1 MSHNQDMHRTTFNLA
16 MRAAFR
22 WLLLACLLSLCV
34 WPPNGSAQLAAP
46 TNYLAQVVGRLEKVW
61 PNNHLVNL
69 VFHGHSVPAGYFQ
82 TPTVDSLHAYP
93 NLVRAAL
100 AQKFPH
106 AVINVIVT
114 AIGGEDAVKG
124 AARFDAEV
132 LTHKPDVVFL
142 DYALNDRRIGLTNA
156 EAAWTEM
163 IQKALAAGVKV
174 ILLTPTPDQS
184 AKLDDPNDPLNQ
196 HAGQI
201 RRLAAQY
208 HVGLVD
214 SLAQFQAAVAGGT
227 PLTNLMAQVNHPN
240 AAGHKLV
247 ADELLKWFEAV
258 PAVVNQD
265 YADGRPAAKYRLDA
279 EDAGVVLRH
288 GDGPGRCDY
297 LGARDIWVWESQGG
311 YFMHY
316 DGAGTNAWLACLAT
330 SRDLTNW
337 TKLGPVLSLGQKNE
351 DDSASASYGTTFF
364 DGSKWQMFYLGT
376 RRATPAPNLIPST
389 PYVTMKATAR
399 SPAGPWTKQPGVV
412 PFRCQPG
419 TYFSDTAS
427 PGCIVRQGREY
438 LMFFSAAARH
448 NNKLQRTLGLART
461 KNLDA
466 AWQPDAQPIV
476 PSTEQIENSSL
487 YFEPANH
494 TWFLFCNHVGLE
506 GRAEFTD
513 SVWVYWTQDL
523 NHWNPEAKAVVLD
536 GNNCRWS
543 RKCIGLPSVVQVG
556 QRLAVFYDAPG
567 GDSTSHM
574 QRDVGLA
581 WLKLPLTAP
590 ASITK

>member
-1 MSHNQDMHRTTFNLA
+1 MKITRSRFAATFATGVL
-16 MRAAFR
+16 R
-22 WLLLACLLSLCV
+22 LACLFLVCACPPRSL
-34 WPPNGSAQLAAP
+34 AQLAAP

-93 NLVRAAL
+93 NLVREAL

-114 AIGGEDAVKG
+114 AVGGENAEKG
-124 AARFDAEV
+124 AARFDSDV
-132 LTHKPDVVFL
+132 LTLKPDVVFL
-142 DYALNDRRIGLTNA
+142 DYALNDRGIGLTNA

-163 IQKALAAGVKV
+163 IKKAAAAGVKV

-196 HAGQI
+196 HAEQI

-214 SLAQFQAAVAGGT
+214 SLAQFKAAVAGGT
-227 PLTNLMAQVNHPN
+227 ALTNLMAQVNHPN
-240 AAGHKLV
+240 AAGHQLV
-247 ADELLKWFEAV
+247 ADELVKWFEAV
-258 PAVVNQD
+258 PAVINE
-265 YADGRPAAKYRLDA
+265 YYTDGRPSAKYRLDA

-288 GDGPGRCDY
+288 GGGPGRCDY
-297 LGARDIWVWESQGG
+297 LGARDIWVWESQGS

-337 TKLGPVLSLGQKNE
+337 TKLGPVLGLGQTNE

-364 DGSKWQMFYLGT
+364 DGRKWRMFYLGT
-376 RRATPAPNLIPST
+376 RRVSPAPNLIPST
-389 PYVTMKATAR
+389 PYVTMTAIAR
-399 SPAGPWTKQPGVV
+399 SPSGPWTKQPGIV

-427 PGCIVRQGREY
+427 PGCIVRQGHEY
-438 LMFFSAAARH
+438 LMFFSAATRRDG
-448 NNKLQRTLGLART
+448 KLQRTLGLARS
-461 KNLDA
+461 KNLDKT
-466 AWQPDAQPIV
+466 WKPDVQPIV
-476 PSTEQIENSSL
+476 PSSQQIENSSL
-487 YFEPANH
+487 YFEPANQ
-494 TWFLFCNHVGLE
+494 TWFLFCNHVGVE

-513 SVWVYWTQDL
+513 AVWVYWTKDL
-523 NHWNPEAKAVVLD
+523 NHWNPEARAVVLD

-543 RKCIGLPSVVQVG
+543 RKCIGLPSVVQIG
-556 QRLAVFYDAPG
+556 HRLAVFYDAPG

-581 WLKLPLTAP
+581 WLKLPLTP
-590 ASITK
+590 LVSTTK